1 MPRTIHALLVGID
14 AYPAPIN
21 PLSGCVN
28 DVDTFAAY
36 LRQRVDGGK
45 GFALDLRMLTNAEA
59 TRGLEPLEYGDVLGG
74 IRSGHSKRRFWLSAS
89 GSGFLEMR
97 ARPPQAANCSRF
109 PPSLGPSRSPPD
121 RRVVL
126 LRSPRPRECVRR
138 REDSSRC
145 RSSRRG
151 SLVRGRL

>member
-28 DVDTFAAY
+28 DVETFAAY

-59 TRGLEPLEYGDVLGG
+59 TRDAIIRGFRDHLGKAG
-74 IRSGHSKRRFWLSAS
+74 KDDIALFYYAGHGRKSRLRRSS
-89 GSGFLEMR
+89 GT
-97 ARPPQAANCSRF
+97 
-109 PPSLGPSRSPPD
+109 
-121 RRVVL
+121 
-126 LRSPRPRECVRR
+126 
-138 REDSSRC
+138 SSRT
-145 RSSRRG
+145 S
-151 SLVRGRL
+151 